1 MAARTKSGSVQVCRI
16 KAARLAL
23 GWDMRRLAKE
33 SRTSL
38 ASVQRAEVGKEPS
51 LGTAMK
57 IAKALDYSVE
67 DLWEL

>member
-1 MAARTKSGSVQVCRI
+1 MAAKTKAGNVQVCRI
-16 KAARLAL
+16 KAARMAL

-33 SRTSL
+33 SNTSL
-38 ASVQRAEVGKEPS
+38 ATVQRAETGKEPI
-51 LGTAMK
+51 LTTAMR